1 MSTGRNGDKILKGLK
16 KKIPKPMHH
25 MLVKQNAVNTH
36 IKKAVDNY
44 RQAVPNATEL
54 RQEQIR
60 EWAEAAAQQGNKTMA
75 QHFKEMANA
84 EHTKNTF
91 QFLKNVIK
99 PQDRSG
105 ITRLKVPTTD
115 ENGTRILDDKGN
127 EQWHIL
133 TDPQD
138 IENTIIKRNILHF
151 GQAHDTPFNSKEF
164 IDMFGIDGDSEITE
178 ALLQGTLPDIADFP
192 SKYN

>member
-1 MSTGRNGDKILKGLK
+1 
-16 KKIPKPMHH
+16 
-25 MLVKQNAVNTH
+25 
-36 IKKAVDNY
+36 
-44 RQAVPNATEL
+44 
-54 RQEQIR
+54 
-60 EWAEAAAQQGNKTMA
+60 MA

-127 EQWHIL
+127 EQWHTL

-178 ALLQGTLPDIADFP
+178 ALLQGTLLDNSGFP
-192 SKYN
+192 LEVQLILKKISQNPQPTIDTMITSEDLKSLFKN